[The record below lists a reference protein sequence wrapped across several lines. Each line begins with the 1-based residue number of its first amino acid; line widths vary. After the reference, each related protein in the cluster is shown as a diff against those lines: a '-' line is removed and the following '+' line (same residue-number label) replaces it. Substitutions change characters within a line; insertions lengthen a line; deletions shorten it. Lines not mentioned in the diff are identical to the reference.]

1 MNKETMQLLI
11 DELRPLA
18 EKLGE
23 APEFLWEVAMRQV
36 EVSFWLSVISIVFLI
51 IIAYLIA
58 MKARK
63 EGIFER
69 ARKHEYNDLDF
80 VFFTVVTILV
90 IFSVIIIPFEIGNII
105 QILANPEWKA
115 IEIIM
120 TLTPNI

>member
-90 IFSVIIIPFEIGNII
+90 IFSVIIIPFEIENII

>member
-69 ARKHEYNDLDF
+69 VRKHEYNDLDF

>member
-90 IFSVIIIPFEIGNII
+90 IFSFEIGNII